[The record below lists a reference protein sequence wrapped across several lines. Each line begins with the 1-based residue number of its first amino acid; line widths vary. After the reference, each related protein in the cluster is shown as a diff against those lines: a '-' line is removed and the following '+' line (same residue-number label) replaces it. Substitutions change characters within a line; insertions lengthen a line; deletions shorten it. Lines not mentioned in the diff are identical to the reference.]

1 MWARRIG
8 GKLDQWNPGMRN
20 LISLNQNPFSTS
32 EMELG
37 SFERFALK
45 IDETILLLPDSQDD
59 TFLWW
64 KTFYYFTNAF
74 NIFNQSEFG
83 LTCALIWNVFI
94 IVLWLKKAGV

>member
-1 MWARRIG
+1 
-8 GKLDQWNPGMRN
+8 MRN

-59 TFLWW
+59 TFL
-64 KTFYYFTNAF
+64 
-74 NIFNQSEFG
+74 
-83 LTCALIWNVFI
+83 
-94 IVLWLKKAGV
+94 